1 VINNERLGAEWRNDE
16 KVFFFDSIEMK
27 ITFKINGINI
37 AIVRS
42 KVFEPNSKIEVL
54 MMW

>member
-1 VINNERLGAEWRNDE
+1 MRDEELSGEMMKRLI
-16 KVFFFDSIEMK
+16 FFNSIEMK

-42 KVFEPNSKIEVL
+42 KVLEPNSKIEVL